1 MSLTSLGLWAG
12 VLALAVASTV
22 CVLPLALPR
31 LMEIWARGG
40 GAERLRIGLAFAALG
55 VLGMAAL
62 ALATGAEGQGRT
74 AALGLGTAALAG
86 PGAALSAQQRAV
98 LAAGPWLNTPPLRAQ
113 DLRGKVVLVNFWTYS
128 CINSL
133 RVLPYVRA
141 WAEKYR
147 AEGLVVVGV
156 HTPEFEFEKDL
167 ANVRRASASYG
178 VDYPVVLDS
187 HFHVWRAFNNEAW
200 PALYFLGSDGRVRRQ
215 VLGEG
220 SYDQS
225 ERLIQKLLSEANGR
239 PVGGAITLV
248 TGEGAE
254 AAPDE
259 RDLGSPETYI
269 GYGRASG
276 FASPGG
282 LKHDERRTY
291 RGDISLGLNRWSL
304 AGLWTAGDEFATLD
318 QASGRIAYRFHAR
331 DLHLI
336 LGPSADGRPVRFRI
350 TIDGKAPGAD
360 HGVDVDAG
368 GLGRVVEPRMYQLVR
383 QARPVVARTF
393 EIEFLD
399 AGVRAYDF
407 TFG

>member
-1 MSLTSLGLWAG
+1 
-12 VLALAVASTV
+12 
-22 CVLPLALPR
+22 
-31 LMEIWARGG
+31 
-40 GAERLRIGLAFAALG
+40 
-55 VLGMAAL
+55 
-62 ALATGAEGQGRT
+62 
-74 AALGLGTAALAG
+74 
-86 PGAALSAQQRAV
+86 
-98 LAAGPWLNTPPLRAQ
+98 
-113 DLRGKVVLVNFWTYS
+113 
-128 CINSL
+128 
-133 RVLPYVRA
+133 
-141 WAEKYR
+141 
-147 AEGLVVVGV
+147 
-156 HTPEFEFEKDL
+156 
-167 ANVRRASASYG
+167 
-178 VDYPVVLDS
+178 
-187 HFHVWRAFNNEAW
+187 
-200 PALYFLGSDGRVRRQ
+200 